1 MPTTIGGE
9 RWPPISMPVRPIPLV
24 DRILRRDAIGE
35 STVFWRRES
44 DGSVRAAHRPAEL
57 ARSGDGISLAALRNY
72 LSCAFVPGS
81 DSLHAGIQELRPGVE
96 WDPEVEP
103 EPREVEPLRE
113 GAWDPEAPIHEHA
126 ARLRP
131 LLESAV
137 ARRLPT
143 DPTEPVGVFLSGG
156 LDSSLVAALV
166 RRLHP
171 GPVHTFSLH
180 FGEPYANELPFSQAV
195 ADHLATK
202 HHVLE
207 FDEPTILAAF
217 PASIAALDDPI
228 GDPLTTPNFL
238 MARAARAA
246 GIRTVFNGEG
256 GDPVFGGPKNL
267 PMVLHSMY
275 DDGTDDVRTA
285 YFRSFA
291 KCHDDLPRLWRP
303 EVAAEVAR
311 LAPQE
316 ELLTPF
322 LRDDGNPMRSYL
334 NRLMRINVRLK
345 GADHILAKVANLTS
359 HHGLRAAS
367 PLFDPEI
374 VEAGF
379 AIPPRCKL
387 DGTREKAVLKDA
399 VADLLPTPV
408 VERPKS
414 GMMVPVQKW
423 FRGPMARFARDLL
436 LDRRA
441 RYRRWLEPEPIR
453 EWLEYRPLP
462 QPRHGV
468 RIWLIATLELWLR
481 ENGK

>member
-1 MPTTIGGE
+1 MILE
-9 RWPPISMPVRPIPLV
+9 RDL
-24 DRILRRDAIGE
+24 IGE
-35 STVFWRRES
+35 STVFWRRDV
-44 DGSVRAAHRPAEL
+44 DGVVRHASRPAEL
-57 ARSGDGISLAALRNY
+57 ARRGEAISLSALRNY

-81 DSLHAGIQELRPGVE
+81 DTLRAGIHELRPASRWNTE
-96 WDPEVEP
+96 TESSPTEC
-103 EPREVEPLRE
+103 EPLKE
-113 GAWDPEAPIHEHA
+113 GAWDPDAPTSEHA

-131 LLESAV
+131 LLEAAI

-143 DPTEPVGVFLSGG
+143 DPNEPVGVFLSGG
-156 LDSSLVAALV
+156 LDSSLVTALV

-180 FGEPYANELPFSQAV
+180 FGSEYANELPYSQAV
-195 ADHLATK
+195 AEHCRTI

-207 FDEPTILAAF
+207 FDPSTIASAL
-217 PASIAALDDPI
+217 PESIAALDDPI
-228 GDPLTTPNFL
+228 GDPLTTPNL
-238 MARAARAA
+238 LLAKAARNA
-246 GIRTVFNGEG
+246 GLRTVFNGEG

-267 PMVLHSMY
+267 PMLLHSLY
-275 DDGTDDVRTA
+275 DGGREDVRSA

-291 KCHDDLPRLWRP
+291 KCHDDLPVLWNR
-303 EVAAEVAR
+303 ETAEAIGN
-311 LAPQE
+311 LPPQE
-316 ELLTPF
+316 NLLDPF
-322 LRDDGNPMRSYL
+322 LREDGNPMRSYL

-345 GADHILAKVANLTS
+345 GADHILAKVSNLTG
-359 HHGLRAAS
+359 HCGLRAAS

-379 AIPPRCKL
+379 AIPPKCKL

-399 VADLLPTPV
+399 VLDLLPRNV

-423 FRGPMARFARDLL
+423 FRGPMAGLAKDLL

-441 RYRRWLEPEPIR
+441 RTRRWLRKEPIR
-453 EWLEYRPLP
+453 DWLAYRPLP

-468 RIWLIATLELWLR
+468 RIWQLLTLELWLR
-481 ENGK
+481 ENYG